1 MAQDETQA
9 VRFLGSGLGSLVFV
23 ESFGAAFVV
32 VVRFDF
38 DVGKHELKGLVEGG
52 PVVVTIAAVQ
62 LAAAQQNFPGLE
74 RVAADD

>member
-23 ESFGAAFVV
+23 ESFGAAVVV

-38 DVGKHELKGLVEGG
+38 DVGKHELKGLVGG
-52 PVVVTIAAVQ
+52 PVVVTIVAVQ